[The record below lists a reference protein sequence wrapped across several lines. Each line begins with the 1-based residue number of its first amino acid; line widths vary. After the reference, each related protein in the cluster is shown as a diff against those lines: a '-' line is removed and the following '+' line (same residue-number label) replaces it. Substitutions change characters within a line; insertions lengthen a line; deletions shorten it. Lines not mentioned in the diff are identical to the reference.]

1 MTEPFIGEL
10 RCFGFNFAP
19 RGRSAVPGPAAP
31 ISPNTAL
38 FSCSGPCTA
47 ATDRPTSACPT
58 CADGRRSASAR
69 GRASARATRARPPA
83 GRDAATS
90 TAQQVAPH
98 THPAMGATDAT
109 AKSPAGTVPGYT
121 ADGSSA
127 SATLSV
133 AMNAGMI
140 GPNSGGQP
148 HDNMQPYQVLNWCIA
163 LEGIYPARS

>member
-19 RGRSAVPGPAAP
+19 RGWALCQGQLLP

-38 FSCSGPCTA
+38 FSLLGTMYGGNGQTNFGLP
-47 ATDRPTSACPT
+47 DL
-58 CADGRRSASAR
+58 R
-69 GRASARATRARPPA
+69 GRTPLGFGQGPGLSPRDQGETA
-83 GRDAATS
+83 GTETVTL

-121 ADGSSA
+121 ADGSSY
-127 SATLSV
+127 SATPSV